1 MKIFEIVSEAE
12 GDFAKYRQL
21 GGNPFKL
28 AGHLAKEVPAA
39 AASAVDKTGKLGKKL
54 MGISYD
60 EPAAKPSKTS
70 SKSTASTTKQSVS
83 TARVDVNKTKDILDR
98 LLKGE
103 SASRDDT
110 QHLMRLRNQI
120 DDPQL
125 QRVFDKVQRG
135 SALEFTD
142 QRSLQIYRNSL

>member
-21 GGNPFKL
+21 GQNPLNL
-28 AGHLAKEVPAA
+28 AGHLAKEVPASA
-39 AASAVDKTGKLGKKL
+39 VSAVDKTGKLGKKL
-54 MGISYD
+54 LGIDYD
-60 EPAAKPSKTS
+60 EPAAKTSKAS
-70 SKSTASTTKQSVS
+70 SKSTASTKQNVPI
-83 TARVDVNKTKDILDR
+83 ARDNVIKIKDILDKIIR
-98 LLKGE
+98 DE
-103 SASRDDT
+103 AVSRDDT
-110 QHLMRLRNQI
+110 QHLMRLKNQI

>member
-21 GGNPFKL
+21 GQNPL
-28 AGHLAKEVPAA
+28 NLVGHLAKEVPDSAV
-39 AASAVDKTGKLGKKL
+39 SAVDKTSKLGKKL
-54 MGISYD
+54 LGIDYD
-60 EPAAKPSKTS
+60 EPAAKTS
-70 SKSTASTTKQSVS
+70 SKSTSSTAKKSVS
-83 TARVDVNKTKDILDR
+83 TAAVDVTKTKDILDR

-103 SASRDDT
+103 AVSRDDT